1 MRKHVLVVEDDKNL
15 LATMEF
21 ILEAANYQVTLVE
34 DGQKA
39 LKQILD
45 YRNQKIAVDVLVTD
59 IRMPRMGGLE
69 LLSRL
74 SKEGIKIPT
83 LVVTNHG
90 SEELRKQ
97 LATWDCIECLE
108 KPLDDEQIL
117 KHIAL
122 LLQNCT

>member
-1 MRKHVLVVEDDKNL
+1 MKKHILVVEDEKNL

-45 YRNQKIAVDVLVTD
+45 FRDQNIPVDVLVTD

-74 SKEGIKIPT
+74 YHQGIQIPT
-83 LVVTNHG
+83 LVITNHG
-90 SEELRKQ
+90 SEELRKK
-97 LATWDCIECLE
+97 LAKWDCIYCLD
-108 KPLDDEQIL
+108 KPLDDEKIL
-117 KHIAL
+117 NHIAL
-122 LLQNCT
+122 LIQNCG